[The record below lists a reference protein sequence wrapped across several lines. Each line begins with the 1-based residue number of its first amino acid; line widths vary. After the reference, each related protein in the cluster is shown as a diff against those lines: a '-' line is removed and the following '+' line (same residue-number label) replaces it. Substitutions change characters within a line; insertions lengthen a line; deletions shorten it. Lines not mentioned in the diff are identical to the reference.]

1 MNLTV
6 AAPGFITDNTTMTYR
21 SAESLVNTAFTIL
34 GAVLLTAVCFLLDR
48 GSILIMA
55 VIIGPLYVVLFFI
68 RRLSLKSI
76 QTAMHRA
83 RFEGQETGLITT
95 FINQMRICFTMNDFL
110 LAIKEHL
117 EKVADASVV
126 LYRLSDKEVVY
137 QSPQA
142 LSAAKDTGDA
152 IKRHYP
158 RFEEGVYFIDQS
170 IGLVSSYKKARGFFI
185 VSRGWQFWIF
195 LRYCKLLEPDIFKA
209 LHTEFGIFI
218 DREKTV
224 QEMFTISALA
234 KEWDLVAETQESFLP
249 KNIPE
254 LKKLELATYYRP
266 LVNVSGDYYDIIPI
280 DENRTLL
287 VLGDVSGKGLAAALV
302 MGIIMSTVRISGDK
316 TDLKQILGN
325 VDAAIKGMRFE
336 DKYTVVFMG
345 VIDVEEKKLTYANAS
360 MDAPVII
367 SQTVTG
373 TRVRTIE
380 SNNSLVGLIP
390 MENIQVD
397 EVPIRTG
404 DVIMIVTDGVTE
416 VSNEEG
422 QQLGDSELY
431 QETIKKASTTTAQEI
446 CDTVSSLVLRYA
458 GNHKL
463 RDDVTMLVAKVGKL
477 WD

>member
-1 MNLTV
+1 
-6 AAPGFITDNTTMTYR
+6 MTYR
-21 SAESLVNTAFTIL
+21 SAETLVNTAFTIL
-34 GAVLLTAVCFLLDR
+34 GALLLTAVCFLLDR
-48 GSILIMA
+48 GSILVMA

-83 RFEGQETGLITT
+83 RFEGRETGLITD

-110 LAIKEHL
+110 NAIKDRL

-142 LSAAKDTGDA
+142 LSAAKDTVEA
-152 IKRHYP
+152 IKHHYP
-158 RFEEGVYFIDQS
+158 RFEDGVYFIDQS
-170 IGLVSSYKKARGFFI
+170 IGLVSSYKKSRGFFL
-185 VSRGWQFWIF
+185 VARGWQFWVF
-195 LRYCKLLEPDIFKA
+195 LRYCKLLEPDVFTE
-209 LHTEFGIFI
+209 LHREFGIFI

-234 KEWDLVAETQESFLP
+234 KEWDLVAETQDSFLP
-249 KNIPE
+249 KKIPAI
-254 LKKLELATYYRP
+254 KKLELATYYRP

-302 MGIIMSTVRISGDK
+302 MGIIMSTVRISQDP
-316 TDLKQILGN
+316 TDLKQILLN

-345 VIDVEEKKLTYANAS
+345 ILDVEEKKLTYANAS
-360 MDAPVII
+360 MADPVVI

-373 TRVRTIE
+373 IRIRTID

-390 MENIQVD
+390 LEEVQVD
-397 EVPIRTG
+397 ELPIRTG
-404 DVIMIVTDGVTE
+404 DVILIASDGVTE

-422 QQLGDSELY
+422 IQLGDNELY
-431 QETIKKASTTTAQEI
+431 QETLKKASTGSAQEI
-446 CDTVSSLVLRYA
+446 CDTISSLVLRYA
-458 GNHKL
+458 GDHKL